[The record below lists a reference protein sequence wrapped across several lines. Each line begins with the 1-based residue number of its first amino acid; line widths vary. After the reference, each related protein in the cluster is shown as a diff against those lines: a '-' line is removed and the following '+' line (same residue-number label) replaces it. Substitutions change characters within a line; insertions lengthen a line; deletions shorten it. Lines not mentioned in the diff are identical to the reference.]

1 MTPDCAKHIQKI
13 AQKKSKSLD
22 DVHLRIHVQS
32 GGCSG
37 LQYKFTMDY
46 DKVYDY
52 DKEFVDSTGARIVV
66 DTVSFPYVKGCVV
79 DWQDDLVRTGFT
91 VAKNPNAAAS
101 CSCGTSFTAKS
112 DSRYD

>member
-1 MTPDCAKHIQKI
+1 MLLTK
-13 AQKKSKSLD
+13 
-22 DVHLRIHVQS
+22 R
-32 GGCSG
+32 
-37 LQYKFTMDY
+37 
-46 DKVYDY
+46 
-52 DKEFVDSTGARIVV
+52 EFVDSSGARIVV